1 VKVDNM
7 DKSSDANKW
16 SWLPARMPRV
26 ADLIR
31 AKRAELGKEFVDEC
45 WKRGVVQREPG
56 WFFAWEAGLGVG
68 APWPE
73 ALAAV
78 KDVDPAGEFP
88 DKAFVV
94 LRPKEVS
101 HGAH

>member
-1 VKVDNM
+1 M
-7 DKSSDANKW
+7 DKANEANKW
-16 SWLPARMPRV
+16 AWLTTRMPRV
-26 ADLIR
+26 AELIR
-31 AKRAELGKEFVDEC
+31 ARRTELGKEHVDEC
-45 WKRGVVQREPG
+45 WKRGVVGREPG

-73 ALAAV
+73 ALQLVADA
-78 KDVDPAGEFP
+78 DPDTAFP

-94 LRPKEVS
+94 LRPKEGS